1 MIIKDLQKNIDDWV
15 QLNEDD
21 ICYQIALDIILN
33 NGTKL
38 NTLELKLVVS
48 KHSMG
53 LCNDVE
59 EYEQHIIDVINEYH
73 TLTDSYNLLDPV
85 PYLPYVSLK

>member
-1 MIIKDLQKNIDDWV
+1 MISNDLQKNIDDWV

-38 NTLELKLVVS
+38 NTLELELVVS
-48 KHSMG
+48 KHD
-53 LCNDVE
+53 LVRCNDIE
-59 EYEQHIIDVINEYH
+59 EYGQHIKDVVNMYH
-73 TLTDSYNLLDPV
+73 TLLDP
-85 PYLPYVSLK
+85 YN